1 MKNEK
6 ISIPD
11 EMISIMRSIWS
22 SRTKEQMDGCEKMLI
37 TFTKTHKNNL
47 GTTLIK
53 IEMARQ
59 YRMCGLWAKMGQ
71 VQEALNKENE
81 EKKLDKDKNNLSL
94 N

>member
-1 MKNEK
+1 
-6 ISIPD
+6 
-11 EMISIMRSIWS
+11 
-22 SRTKEQMDGCEKMLI
+22 
-37 TFTKTHKNNL
+37 L